1 MFREKEK
8 QIIILVREHSAL
20 ILGITALLAINVL
33 WLVPTL
39 RSIRQTAS
47 TLVLESAERIGSN
60 IESTMQRSSDAL
72 IGAADDI
79 GILPEQYAFI
89 LKRLLSKEDGL
100 QSVSIIAVDGR
111 QTFRL
116 DRVATVSQE
125 ESFVFSSAAQIG
137 IDRAL
142 AGEASIGEI
151 FLSDILEPRTIL
163 AAPIRT
169 IGKIQGVLV
178 GELNLRPLISFLR
191 DASLPAGHMYVVD
204 RDGFQILHP
213 ELPEF
218 LRHPNYISRPIV
230 KRVIGERHV
239 ADGRA
244 RDDTYVNEAG
254 VRVFAVGIPLAIGG
268 WSIFAEQPRII
279 ALSREWEMLLL
290 ALGISVFGSLAIIII
305 SVKHRSLS
313 GSNSK
318 LKEMLADLDISGK
331 MLVRRD
337 LQLTRANARLMELDQ
352 MKSQFVSTAAHQL
365 RTPLTA
371 LEWSLNELLEGDFG
385 ELKKNQKKLV
395 EDIVIANKRL
405 IRLVNSLLDVA
416 RLEEGKRGMSMQ
428 KQDIVSVV
436 QGVGDQFKKIAKEK
450 RIGFSF
456 ESSAKSLLVDFD
468 KEKLNIALT
477 NLVDNAVKYTPAGGA
492 INLSVAGMEK
502 EVCIAVT
509 DTGIG
514 IPEEQANKIFSKFF
528 RARNAMLLETYGS
541 GLGLSVA
548 KDIVERHQGTIAFT
562 SNVGGGSIFTIT
574 LPRA

>member
-1 MFREKEK
+1 
-8 QIIILVREHSAL
+8 
-20 ILGITALLAINVL
+20 
-33 WLVPTL
+33 
-39 RSIRQTAS
+39 
-47 TLVLESAERIGSN
+47 
-60 IESTMQRSSDAL
+60 
-72 IGAADDI
+72 
-79 GILPEQYAFI
+79 
-89 LKRLLSKEDGL
+89 
-100 QSVSIIAVDGR
+100 
-111 QTFRL
+111 
-116 DRVATVSQE
+116 
-125 ESFVFSSAAQIG
+125 
-137 IDRAL
+137 
-142 AGEASIGEI
+142 
-151 FLSDILEPRTIL
+151 
-163 AAPIRT
+163 
-169 IGKIQGVLV
+169 
-178 GELNLRPLISFLR
+178 
-191 DASLPAGHMYVVD
+191 
-204 RDGFQILHP
+204 
-213 ELPEF
+213 
-218 LRHPNYISRPIV
+218 
-230 KRVIGERHV
+230 
-239 ADGRA
+239 
-244 RDDTYVNEAG
+244 
-254 VRVFAVGIPLAIGG
+254 
-268 WSIFAEQPRII
+268 
-279 ALSREWEMLLL
+279 
-290 ALGISVFGSLAIIII
+290 
-305 SVKHRSLS
+305 
-313 GSNSK
+313 
-318 LKEMLADLDISGK
+318 
-331 MLVRRD
+331 
-337 LQLTRANARLMELDQ
+337 
-352 MKSQFVSTAAHQL
+352 